1 MRTKGKGGGAPDAE
15 HPWNEIV
22 PGLWMGGHHY
32 TAPSGERAPA
42 IVTDEFDVVIS
53 MYRRDGH
60 GPPDHVEHH
69 YEAMPDRPL
78 TADQLEA
85 VARLADTA
93 VAAVRQ
99 GRRVLVRCHSGYNR
113 SGLVIAQSLMEMGYS
128 ADDAVYLIRYR
139 RSKWALNNQVFVDY
153 LTTGLDVAR
162 LLSGLDSFSEDG
174 GLT

>member
-1 MRTKGKGGGAPDAE
+1 
-15 HPWNEIV
+15 
-22 PGLWMGGHHY
+22 MGGHHY